1 MKKFI
6 LGGLFLS
13 FLAIS
18 CKKDDNG
25 GPTISSL
32 DCSNVL
38 YSATA
43 VKGSVYFATATLPYI
58 SYIGNNNVNYSADT
72 PIISTGVEGLTASLQ
87 AGILN
92 GGNGNL
98 YYTISGTPIDT
109 GKAYFAISFGGK
121 SCSIEL
127 IVFSVGSYMTYDAGK
142 QWNYE
147 ENNSGTIT
155 NYILSATSNLE
166 IKSGREYHV
175 FTNSSDNSSEY
186 YAKSGSNY
194 YTWTDLGMSGA
205 QYENKYL
212 VDNSPVNNTWDAGTV
227 IINIDTTFNGL
238 NANIDATI
246 VFRKKIINN
255 NDSLTLNSTNY
266 LNVIHTTTTPEVVS
280 VNLSISGFPIS
291 GTTLDLSN
299 SNFQS
304 YYGKKYGVISDT
316 SVLGGTLTIPA
327 IPLLSLPITT
337 VPLDNLI
344 NRITTLQSANF

>member
-1 MKKFI
+1 MRQYPIKLGYLEVLLINKKIKKIMKKFI

-25 GPTISSL
+25 GGT
-32 DCSNVL
+32 
-38 YSATA
+38 
-43 VKGSVYFATATLPYI
+43 GSGAA
-58 SYIGNNNVNYSADT
+58 
-72 PIISTGVEGLTASLQ
+72 
-87 AGILN
+87 
-92 GGNGNL
+92 
-98 YYTISGTPIDT
+98 
-109 GKAYFAISFGGK
+109 
-121 SCSIEL
+121 
-127 IVFSVGSYMTYDAGK
+127 YMTYDAGK

-155 NYILSATSNLE
+155 NYTLSATSNLE

-186 YAKSGSNY
+186 YANSGSDY
-194 YTWTDLGMSGA
+194 YTWSDLGMSGA
-205 QYENKYL
+205 QYENRYL
-212 VDNSPVNNTWDAGTV
+212 IDNLPVNNTWNAGTV

-238 NANIDATI
+238 NASIDATI
-246 VFRKKIINN
+246 LFRKKILDNN
-255 NDSLTLNSTNY
+255 ASLTLNSTNY

-280 VNLSISGFPIS
+280 VNLSVSGIGIS
-291 GTTLDLSN
+291 GTTLDLST